1 MTNNNMES
9 IISQTSTPA
18 EGVTLI
24 PGGIISLP
32 SLFSPMITTFTTQTA
47 PGQALHNFGQIMPIF
62 QQPGGFTLFIPGM
75 YPHALGQNTNLPN
88 TLEHPPSFQP
98 VSTSR
103 SVTLTNLAGEL
114 ERAGPSRPR
123 RSRSHKLHTQVIP
136 DGNVRSVRS
145 REEDSDIPKGQKK
158 LQGKAV
164 QPEDSRRSVFQRLG
178 HEGRKQNRPAKE
190 RLGVKVPKPGKF
202 YRREGGRRPGQTGR
216 FDPHLCDEPQHSRVP
231 RAKGQ
236 AENQPKVAMRRHVEP
251 PSNRV
256 DMEEERL
263 ERLLKRVRQEEKKKV
278 VLNNHFIIR

>member
-24 PGGIISLP
+24 PGGIRSLP
-32 SLFSPMITTFTTQTA
+32 SLFPPMITTFTTQTA
-47 PGQALHNFGQIMPIF
+47 RGQALQNFGQIMPIF

-75 YPHALGQNTNLPN
+75 YPHALGQNTSLPN
-88 TLEHPPSFQP
+88 TLGHPPSFQP

-103 SVTLTNLAGEL
+103 SVTSTNLAGEL
-114 ERAGPSRPR
+114 ERAGPSWPR

-136 DGNVRSVRS
+136 DGDVRSVRS
-145 REEDSDIPKGQKK
+145 RDEDLDIPKGQKK

-164 QPEDSRRSVFQRLG
+164 HPEGSRRSVFQRLG
-178 HEGRKQNRPAKE
+178 HEGQNQNRPAKE

-216 FDPHLCDEPQHSRVP
+216 FDPHLYDEPQHSRVP

-236 AENQPKVAMRRHVEP
+236 AEN
-251 PSNRV
+251 
-256 DMEEERL
+256 
-263 ERLLKRVRQEEKKKV
+263 
-278 VLNNHFIIR
+278 